1 MAKEKSASLRPSDFS
16 ESTGLWEGIG
26 VISEAEFV
34 IWNYGGEGPNTP
46 AAKFT
51 IQPEDGEEVE
61 QYFSCGKESDWIP
74 SKDGSRLMAVGRATG
89 INTSSNFALLL
100 ASMVNAG
107 YPEDKMTDSIK
118 DFIGLNANWMRVP
131 APKRPG
137 LKQKEG
143 QEQKERTILT
153 VGDIIQLPW
162 EKKPKAGSKAP
173 AKAAKG
179 KAAAKDE
186 EEDEGGDLEEEASTL
201 IMEVLVEQDGEV
213 IKQQLPK
220 FLFPK
225 LKGNPN
231 MKAILQL
238 VQSDDF
244 LGGEVPWSYEDGTI
258 TM

>member
-1 MAKEKSASLRPSDFS
+1 MAKEKEKTASLRPSDFS
-16 ESTGLWEGIG
+16 EATGLFEGVGEITD
-26 VISEAEFV
+26 AMFV
-34 IWNYGGEGPNTP
+34 TWDYGGEGPDIP

-51 IQPEDGEEVE
+51 IQPEEGDEIE
-61 QYFSCGKESDWIP
+61 QYFSCGKDSDWKP
-74 SKDGSRLMAVGRATG
+74 SKDGSRLLAVGRATG

-107 YPEDKMTDSIK
+107 YPEDKMTDNIK
-118 DFIGLNANWMRVP
+118 DFIGLIANWMRVP

-137 LKQKEG
+137 LKPKEG
-143 QEQKERTILT
+143 QEQRERTILT
-153 VGDIIQLPW
+153 VGDVIKLPW
-162 EKKPKAGSKAP
+162 EKA
-173 AKAAKG
+173 G
-179 KAAAKDE
+179 KAAGKAKDE
-186 EEDEGGDLEEEASTL
+186 DSGGGDDLTEEAANL
-201 IMEVLVEQDGEV
+201 VMEVLVEQEGTV

-244 LGGEVPWSYEDGTI
+244 LGGDEVPWSYEDGE
-258 TM
+258 